1 MIPNS
6 KQTRSRYIISHKEE
20 IVTVVLMRHSKLA
33 QPLSECQLERDLR
46 AVEDV
51 CF

>member
-6 KQTRSRYIISHKEE
+6 ELRSCYIISHKEE

-33 QPLSECQLERDLR
+33 KPFNESQFECDLR

-51 CF
+51 RF